1 MAEKIQVL
9 PSSLSPDLFINTA
22 SGRKE
27 QQRKKEASSL
37 AETDDVERSVRMPRR
52 FVRERDDMTYLIVRD
67 ERWCAFLCGFLEYS
81 GN

>member
-67 ERWCAFLCGFLEYS
+67 ER
-81 GN
+81 

>member
-1 MAEKIQVL
+1 MAGKIQVL

-67 ERWCAFLCGFLEYS
+67 ER
-81 GN
+81 

>member
-1 MAEKIQVL
+1 MAGKIHVL

-67 ERWCAFLCGFLEYS
+67 ER
-81 GN
+81 